1 MSPLNNP
8 DGPSFRDL
16 YELQEKI
23 TERLEKT
30 TDRLSRME
38 KGFIA
43 LTLIVASPKIG
54 GPDAAKLVASVFGV
68 GV

>member
-1 MSPLNNP
+1 LSPQSNN
-8 DGPSFRDL
+8 DEGPNFRDL

-23 TERLEKT
+23 TAKIEKN

-43 LTLIVASPKIG
+43 LTLLVASPKIG
-54 GPDAAKLVASVFGV
+54 GPDAAKLIATAMGLV
-68 GV
+68 